1 MSRRPDPDR
10 IRQAREA
17 AERNRLLS
25 AGELPER
32 VNALIARWTVIAL
45 DEGLDA
51 TTSAYWLRAA
61 AWTDRERLQSGRRSG

>member
-25 AGELPER
+25 AGELPDR
-32 VNALIARWTVIAL
+32 VDALMARWAAIAL

-51 TTSAYWLRAA
+51 TTSAYWQRAA
-61 AWTDRERLQSGRRSG
+61 AWIDRERGAG